1 MPSVVRTEIFLQS
14 SRPAAF
20 MVDGAVHWL
29 TNFIVGFMFPS
40 VQVSRW
46 WAGSTVGGPLPPSHP
61 ASHPEAESL
70 QELGTGSF

>member
-1 MPSVVRTEIFLQS
+1 MVRTEIFLQS

-46 WAGSTVGGPLPPSHP
+46 
-61 ASHPEAESL
+61 
-70 QELGTGSF
+70 